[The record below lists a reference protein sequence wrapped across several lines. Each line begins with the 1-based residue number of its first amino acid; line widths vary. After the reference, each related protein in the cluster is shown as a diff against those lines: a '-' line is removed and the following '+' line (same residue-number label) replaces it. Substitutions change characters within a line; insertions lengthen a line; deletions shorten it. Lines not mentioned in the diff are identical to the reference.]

1 MFNTTCNCLGYE
13 VFADNLEK
21 LTTNHKTVINTI
33 NQYSYCMAEQDDD
46 FKSAL
51 KNSDIL
57 LPDGIGIVA
66 AAKFLNGSLLRRV
79 TGADLHNYLLKE
91 LNVKKGSCFYL
102 GSSVGTLEKI
112 EKRLKKEYP
121 HIKGHFY
128 SPPFV
133 KRFTYEQN
141 QEMIARV
148 NEVNPDV
155 LFIGMTA
162 PKQEKWAITNKKEL
176 NAKYIC
182 SIGAVFNF
190 YAGTVK
196 RPNKVWISLG
206 LEWMGRMVAE
216 PRRLYKRYLIYGPV
230 FAYRLI
236 QEKLKTNHS
245 LIHYSPHA
253 ARSITMRPLT
263 SDAKCISSHTTLD

>member
-1 MFNTTCNCLGYE
+1 LGYE

-33 NQYSYCMAEQDDD
+33 NQYSYCMAEQDKD

-66 AAKFLNGSLLRRV
+66 AAKFLNGSLIRRV
-79 TGADLHNYLLKE
+79 TGADLHTYLLKE
-91 LNVKKGSCFYL
+91 LNEKGGSCFYL
-102 GSSVGTLEKI
+102 GSSANTLEKI
-112 EKRLKKEYP
+112 GKRLKKEYP
-121 HIKGHFY
+121 NIKGHFY
-128 SPPFV
+128 SPPFAR
-133 KRFTYEQN
+133 KFTSEQD

-162 PKQEKWAITNKKEL
+162 PKQEKWAITHKSEL

-182 SIGAVFNF
+182 SIGAVFDF

-196 RPNKVWISLG
+196 RPNKIWMDLG

-236 QEKLKTNHS
+236 QEKLKTDYN
-245 LIHYSPHA
+245 LIHNSRQA
-253 ARSITMRPLT
+253 ARSITLRPLT
-263 SDAKCISSHTTLD
+263 SDAKYISSHSILN

>member
-1 MFNTTCNCLGYE
+1 LGYE

-21 LTTNHKTVINTI
+21 LATNHKTVINTI
-33 NQYSYCMAEQDDD
+33 NQYSYCMAEQDED

-66 AAKFLNGSLLRRV
+66 AAKFLNGSLIRRV

-91 LNVKKGSCFYL
+91 LNEKGGSCFYL
-102 GSSVGTLEKI
+102 GSSAATLEKI

-121 HIKGHFY
+121 NIKGHFY
-128 SPPFV
+128 SPPFS
-133 KRFTYEQN
+133 KKFTNEQN

-162 PKQEKWAITNKKEL
+162 PKQEKWAITYKGDL

-182 SIGAVFNF
+182 SIGAVFDF

-236 QEKLKTNHS
+236 QEKFKTDYNVMHNS
-245 LIHYSPHA
+245 HHA
-253 ARSITMRPLT
+253 TRDITMHPL
-263 SDAKCISSHTTLD
+263 SSEAQYISSHTTLN

>member
-1 MFNTTCNCLGYE
+1 MFNNTCNCLGYE

-33 NQYSYCMAEQDDD
+33 NQYSYCMAEQDED

-66 AAKFLNGSLLRRV
+66 AAKFLNGSLIRRV

-91 LNVKKGSCFYL
+91 LNEKGGSCFYL

-121 HIKGHFY
+121 NIKGHFY
-128 SPPFV
+128 SPSFAG
-133 KRFTYEQN
+133 KFTNEQN

-162 PKQEKWAITNKKEL
+162 PKQEKWAIAHKSEL

-182 SIGAVFNF
+182 SIGAVFDF

-236 QEKLKTNHS
+236 QEKLKTDYN
-245 LIHYSPHA
+245 LIHNSHHA
-253 ARSITMRPLT
+253 VQRGTMHPL
-263 SDAKCISSHTTLD
+263 SSYAKYISSHTTLN